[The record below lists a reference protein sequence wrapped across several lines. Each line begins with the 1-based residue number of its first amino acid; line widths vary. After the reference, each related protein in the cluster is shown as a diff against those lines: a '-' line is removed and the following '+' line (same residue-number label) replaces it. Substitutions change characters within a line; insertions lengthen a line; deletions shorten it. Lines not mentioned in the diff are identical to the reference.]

1 MPMHVV
7 MRLVILAAWLLLAG
21 PVHASDSC
29 PAQRGQPQATGAA
42 TRIVSI
48 ACVEHVAWYQAFID
62 RNGRLASASV
72 SEAESTL
79 LADGSQAWRRVAAY
93 WQESGLLRR
102 MSGFPGAGECAYAGI
117 DARPSPACRGFVVD
131 KPWSA
136 AFVSWVM
143 AKARVPGFRPSE
155 SHIRFVRDAVR
166 QPQDSPW
173 EVLDPAIA
181 APGAGDLL
189 CYIRVPGRTYGHA
202 GLLAAVRADG
212 GGLQM
217 HCEIVVAANLG
228 NDATAYL
235 VGGNVH
241 QGVTMRLLPLNR
253 SGQLWGLATTA
264 SVAPPCSPDN
274 QSGCSFNRQDWAALL
289 KLKPP
294 AALAALP
301 PPAPVAGWEV
311 PATPPAPK
319 CCVYCVL
326 GSGVP
331 RCPVPN
337 AP

>member
-1 MPMHVV
+1 MRVWMLGAWLMLASPVV
-7 MRLVILAAWLLLAG
+7 CAADPCPLQHGQPLAAA
-21 PVHASDSC
+21 P
-29 PAQRGQPQATGAA
+29 A

-48 ACVEHVAWYQAFID
+48 ACIEHSAWYRAFID

-72 SEAESTL
+72 SEAESSL
-79 LADGSQAWRRVAAY
+79 LADGSQTWRRVAGY

-102 MSGFPGAGECAYAGI
+102 MSGMPGAGECAYAGRE
-117 DARPSPACRGFVVD
+117 ARPSPACRGFVVD
-131 KPWSA
+131 TPWSA

-143 AKARVPGFRPSE
+143 AKARLPGFRPSE
-155 SHIRFVRDAVR
+155 SHIRYVRDAVL
-166 QPQDSPW
+166 QPQGSPW

-189 CYIRVPGRTYGHA
+189 CYVRVPGRTYGHA
-202 GLLAAVRADG
+202 GLLAAVHADG

-217 HCEIVVAANLG
+217 HCEIVVAANPD
-228 NDATAYL
+228 NDDTAYL

-253 SGQLWGLATTA
+253 SGRLWGLATTS

-274 QSGCSFNRQDWAALL
+274 ESGCSFNRQDWAVLL

-301 PPAPVAGWEV
+301 PPAPVAVLEV
-311 PATPPAPK
+311 PATPPLAK

-331 RCPVPN
+331 RCSVPD
-337 AP
+337 AR